1 MKTKNKI
8 FKTIKLLSIVNC
20 IICVLCI
27 ATVMTPTLTGSDVHK
42 DYFLVLIFTS
52 MISSGIMAVLLVV
65 CCLLD
70 KRSSKKLKIIVVAA
84 LIANILMLI
93 TIFSEILPITGG
105 FLIFCGI
112 PVISVISNAIFLF
125 DSKK

>member
-8 FKTIKLLSIVNC
+8 FKTIKFLSVVNC

-27 ATVMTPTLTGSDVHK
+27 ATVIAPVLAGFDDGKAFS
-42 DYFLVLIFTS
+42 LIFTS

-65 CCLLD
+65 YCLFD
-70 KRSSKKLKIIVVAA
+70 ERSSKKLKIIVVTA
-84 LIANILMLI
+84 LVVNILMLI
-93 TIFSEILPITGG
+93 TIFAEILPIAGG

-112 PVISVISNAIFLF
+112 PVLSVISNAIFLF

>member
-8 FKTIKLLSIVNC
+8 FKTIKFLSVVNL

-27 ATVMTPTLTGSDVHK
+27 ATVIAPTLTGFGVHTE
-42 DYFLVLIFTS
+42 FSLILIFTS

-70 KRSSKKLKIIVVAA
+70 KRSSKKLKIIVVTS
-84 LIANILMLI
+84 LIVNILMLM
-93 TIFSEILPITGG
+93 TIFFEILPIAGG

-112 PVISVISNAIFLF
+112 PVISVISNVIFLF